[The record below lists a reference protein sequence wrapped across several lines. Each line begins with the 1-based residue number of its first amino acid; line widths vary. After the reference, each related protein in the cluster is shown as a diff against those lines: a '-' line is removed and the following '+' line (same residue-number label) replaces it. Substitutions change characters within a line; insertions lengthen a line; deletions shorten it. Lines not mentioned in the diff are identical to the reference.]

1 MAAVYSYTSYFFTE
15 PAMGAPVCLSVTL
28 FSPLREWPAHPTP
41 WVGVATVLKMKVF
54 LLIGCCLPKIHIHS
68 IC

>member
-1 MAAVYSYTSYFFTE
+1 MI
-15 PAMGAPVCLSVTL
+15 
-28 FSPLREWPAHPTP
+28 
-41 WVGVATVLKMKVF
+41 GVATVLKMKVF

>member
-1 MAAVYSYTSYFFTE
+1 MA
-15 PAMGAPVCLSVTL
+15 GWLDGCLSL
-28 FSPLREWPAHPTP
+28 L
-41 WVGVATVLKMKVF
+41 GVATVLKMKVF